1 MMNSGTDKDVL
12 IVRMV
17 VVVVATW
24 VVLKYFNA
32 LRMRFMIKAQVSASI
47 ALMVALFV
55 LYRGHMVL
63 IAVLAEMDIN

>member
-47 ALMVALFV
+47 ALKVALFA

-63 IAVLAEMDIN
+63 IAVLA

>member
-1 MMNSGTDKDVL
+1 MMMNSGTDKDVL

-63 IAVLAEMDIN
+63 IAVLA

>member
-1 MMNSGTDKDVL
+1 MNSGTDKDVL

-63 IAVLAEMDIN
+63 IAVLA